1 LDTKINRIQ
10 KSMGTS
16 RNNKVVIRR
25 GILGP
30 ASGTIGNINVGKN
43 NVIKIQ
49 SQPIK
54 KGTK

>member
-1 LDTKINRIQ
+1 
-10 KSMGTS
+10 MGTS

-30 ASGTIGNINVGKN
+30 ASGTVSNINVGKN

-49 SQPIK
+49 SEPVIK
-54 KGTK
+54 GRK

>member
-1 LDTKINRIQ
+1 
-10 KSMGTS
+10 MATS

-30 ASGTIGNINVGKN
+30 ASGTLSNINVGKN

-49 SQPIK
+49 SEPVK
-54 KGTK
+54 KGRQ